1 VSSSSSNGRPH
12 WPSLSIVHVAYN
24 RREELRTCLHKMLVE
39 SDYQGDV
46 EVIVVDNAS
55 TDGTA
60 DMIREEWPQVRLI
73 ARDENI
79 GAPAWNDGFAIA
91 KNDWVLILDDDC
103 YLPPDGL
110 TRALAAAEDEGA
122 DLVSFKV
129 VSTVDPNLVFTEN
142 YRTGLF
148 MFWGCAA
155 LLRTPVIQEL
165 GYDPELFMW
174 ANELE
179 LTMRFYDRGY
189 KHLHMPEVVA
199 QHMKAPGDGPEWV
212 IDPRGYTINAN
223 HWGYI
228 AAKLMHPRDA
238 VEALVALFA
247 TCVRDGFALDRPAFA
262 GIPET
267 LRGFAHGLRLRKPLR
282 SRELSRFYRR
292 NFITFASPWWLSRP
306 VTQVLRALPREV
318 VGGKRNRPQG
328 IGRRQQYFEDRAR
341 YYPRTASTL
350 QFKDGRPLGGVAAG
364 IAATAALP
372 DASPAAAPGATAS

>member
-1 VSSSSSNGRPH
+1 
-12 WPSLSIVHVAYN
+12 VHVAYN
-24 RREELRTCLHKMLVE
+24 RRDELRTCLHKMLVE
-39 SDYQGDV
+39 SDYAGDV

-91 KNDWVLILDDDC
+91 QNDWVLILDDDC

-110 TRALAAAEDEGA
+110 TRALAAAGEHGA

-155 LLRTPVIQEL
+155 LIRTPIIQEL

-179 LTMRFYDRGY
+179 LTMRFFDRGH
-189 KHLHMPEVVA
+189 KHLHFPEVVA

-212 IDPRGYTINAN
+212 IDPRGYKINAN

-238 VEALVALFA
+238 LEALVALLA
-247 TCVRDGFALDRPAFA
+247 TCVRDGLVIDRPAFS

-267 LRGFAHGLRLRKPLR
+267 LRGFVHGLRHRQPLR

-306 VTQVLRALPREV
+306 FHDVLLSLPRELS
-318 VGGKRNRPQG
+318 RTARPQG
-328 IGRRQQYFEDRAR
+328 IGRREQFFQDRAAL
-341 YYPRTASTL
+341 YPL
-350 QFKDGRPLGGVAAG
+350 DRPGV
-364 IAATAALP
+364 LKF
-372 DASPAAAPGATAS
+372 